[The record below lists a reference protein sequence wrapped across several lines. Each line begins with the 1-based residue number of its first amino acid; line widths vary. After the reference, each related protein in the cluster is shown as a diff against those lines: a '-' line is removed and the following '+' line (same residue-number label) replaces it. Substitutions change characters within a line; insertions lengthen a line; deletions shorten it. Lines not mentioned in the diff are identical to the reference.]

1 MRFRRRRGSD
11 RRRQD
16 NGRRNAS
23 GNGNFRPHNRG
34 SPSASQGNSS
44 GLTHATTPQQ
54 SRLTPLHPRVP
65 SRGPPPHLQG
75 NSSGLTHAT
84 TPQHSRLTPLHPR
97 VRSRGPPPH
106 LQGNSSGLT
115 HATNVAAV
123 PTHPPAPSSAHG
135 PGLALTAPTMRYGP
149 ALSWSHQ
156 PERSAPRY
164 VSGTTFSYPV
174 PARRQCRV
182 PLSTAPRHGY
192 PPQLTPTHR

>member
-1 MRFRRRRGSD
+1 MRIRRRRSSD

-16 NGRRNAS
+16 NGRRNAC
-23 GNGNFRPHNRG
+23 GNGNFLPHNRG
-34 SPSASQGNSS
+34 SLSASKGNIS

-84 TPQHSRLTPLHPR
+84 
-97 VRSRGPPPH
+97 
-106 LQGNSSGLT
+106 
-115 HATNVAAV
+115 NVAAV

-135 PGLALTAPTMRYGP
+135 PGLASTAPTMRYCP
-149 ALSWSHQ
+149 AFSGHTNPNARHPGTFQVQ
-156 PERSAPRY
+156 PSPIPCRPEDSAAY
-164 VSGTTFSYPV
+164 H
-174 PARRQCRV
+174 C
-182 PLSTAPRHGY
+182 LRHHITDT